1 MNIPTG
7 SVISI
12 TSTHPF
18 NGDKYDLIG
27 EYVNTTTFGTRM
39 TIIKVIEGPNH
50 KKAEQYFPIDVLD
63 TAIILYPNVTAFYD
77 ENPEYLL

>member
-1 MNIPTG
+1 
-7 SVISI
+7 
-12 TSTHPF
+12 
-18 NGDKYDLIG
+18 
-27 EYVNTTTFGTRM
+27 M
-39 TIIKVIEGPNH
+39 TIIKVIEGLNH

>member
-1 MNIPTG
+1 MKIPNG
-7 SVISI
+7 SVISF
-12 TSTHPF
+12 TYTYSYT
-18 NGDKYDLIG
+18 GDKCDLIG

-39 TIIKVIEGPNH
+39 AIIKVIEGSNH

-77 ENPEYLL
+77 EIPEYLL